1 MSSIR
6 QPSRLELTRLT
17 SVAEKLSG
25 AWQHLSA
32 QEVLSEILT
41 GNAFIKNPA
50 LVSSFGA
57 DSAVLLHM
65 ASTLDANAQI
75 VFLDT
80 GFHFSETLSYR
91 DRLTK
96 AFGLTN
102 VCTSSVDPIA
112 VKRLDSQRRLHLSA
126 PDSCC
131 QLRKVSVLDRH
142 LRMNDAWI
150 SGQRRDQASTRSSVS
165 LVEVDVAR
173 GKLKF
178 NPLAEWSQ
186 SDVASYKNRYS
197 SCQITLWQ
205 QRDISPLAVCLV
217 QASLRRGR
225 MPARGGGVVNLNL
238 SVDYT
243 TVPISLRAR
252 STLHD
257 CCY

>member
-17 SVAEKLSG
+17 SVAERLSG
-25 AWQHLSA
+25 AWQHLST
-32 QEVLSEILT
+32 QEVLAEILT
-41 GNAFIKNPA
+41 GNTFIKNPA

-65 ASTLDANAQI
+65 ASTLDTNAQI
-75 VFLDT
+75 IFLDT
-80 GFHFSETLSYR
+80 GFHFLETLDYR

-102 VCTSSVDPIA
+102 VRTAAVDPIA
-112 VKRLDSQRRLHLSA
+112 VKRLDAHRRLHLSA

-165 LVEVDVAR
+165 VVEVDEAR

-178 NPLAEWSQ
+178 NPLADWSQ
-186 SDVASYKNRYS
+186 SDVAAYKTCYELPDHPLTTNGYFSIGCAPCTSAVKAGEDARTGRWRGKSKLECGLHNRPNIIVS
-197 SCQITLWQ
+197 SEHV
-205 QRDISPLAVCLV
+205 A
-217 QASLRRGR
+217 
-225 MPARGGGVVNLNL
+225 
-238 SVDYT
+238 
-243 TVPISLRAR
+243 
-252 STLHD
+252 
-257 CCY
+257 

>member
-17 SVAEKLSG
+17 SVAERLSG
-25 AWQHLSA
+25 AWQHLST
-32 QEVLSEILT
+32 QEVLAEILT

-65 ASTLDANAQI
+65 ASTLDTNAQI
-75 VFLDT
+75 IFLDT
-80 GFHFSETLSYR
+80 GFHFLETLDYR

-96 AFGLTN
+96 ALCLTN
-102 VCTSSVDPIA
+102 VRTATVDPIA
-112 VKRLDSQRRLHLSA
+112 VKRLDAQRRLHLSA

-150 SGQRRDQASTRSSVS
+150 SGQRRDQASTRSSISV
-165 LVEVDVAR
+165 VEVDEAR

-178 NPLAEWSQ
+178 NPLADWSQ
-186 SDVASYKNRYS
+186 SDVAAYKTCYELPDHTLTTNGYFSIGCAPCTSAVKEGEDARAGRWRGQSKLECGLHNRPNIIVS
-197 SCQITLWQ
+197 SEHV
-205 QRDISPLAVCLV
+205 A
-217 QASLRRGR
+217 
-225 MPARGGGVVNLNL
+225 
-238 SVDYT
+238 
-243 TVPISLRAR
+243 
-252 STLHD
+252 
-257 CCY
+257 

>member
-6 QPSRLELTRLT
+6 QPSRLELTRLS

-25 AWQHLSA
+25 EWQHLSA

-102 VCTSSVDPIA
+102 VRTASVDPIA
-112 VKRLDSQRRLHLSA
+112 VKRLDAQRRLHLSA

-150 SGQRRDQASTRSSVS
+150 SGQRRCQASTRSSVS
-165 LVEVDVAR
+165 VVEVDEAR

-178 NPLAEWSQ
+178 NPLANWSD
-186 SDVASYKNRYS
+186 SDMATY
-197 SCQITLWQ
+197 
-205 QRDISPLAVCLV
+205 
-217 QASLRRGR
+217 
-225 MPARGGGVVNLNL
+225 
-238 SVDYT
+238 
-243 TVPISLRAR
+243 RAR
-252 STLHD
+252 YLLPEHPLTAKGYLSIGCSPCTSAVTAGEDARAGRWRGQSKLECGLHNRSNIIASSEHVA
-257 CCY
+257 

>member
-6 QPSRLELTRLT
+6 QPSRLELTRLS
-17 SVAEKLSG
+17 SVAEKLSD
-25 AWQHLSA
+25 AWEHLSA

-65 ASTLDANAQI
+65 ASTLDTNAQI

-91 DRLTK
+91 DHLTQ

-102 VCTSSVDPIA
+102 VRTASVDPIA
-112 VKRLDSQRRLHLSA
+112 VKRFDAQRRLHLSS

-150 SGQRRDQASTRSSVS
+150 SGQRRDQASTRSSVPV
-165 LVEVDVAR
+165 VEVDVAR

-186 SDVASYKNRYS
+186 RDVAAYKARYKLPDHPLTTRGYFSIGCAPCTSAVEAGEDVRAGRWRGQSKLECGLHNRPNIIAS
-197 SCQITLWQ
+197 SEHV
-205 QRDISPLAVCLV
+205 A
-217 QASLRRGR
+217 
-225 MPARGGGVVNLNL
+225 
-238 SVDYT
+238 
-243 TVPISLRAR
+243 
-252 STLHD
+252 
-257 CCY
+257 

>member
-1 MSSIR
+1 MLSTK

-17 SVAEKLSG
+17 SVAARLSD
-25 AWQHLSA
+25 AWKHLSA
-32 QEVLSEILT
+32 EEVLSEVLT

-65 ASTLDANAQI
+65 VSTLDTNAQI

-91 DRLTK
+91 DRLTQV
-96 AFGLTN
+96 FGLTN
-102 VCTSSVDPIA
+102 VRTASVDPIA
-112 VKRLDSQRRLHLSA
+112 VKRLDQQRRLHLSA

-150 SGQRRDQASTRSSVS
+150 SGQRRSQASTRSSASVT
-165 LVEVDVAR
+165 EVDEAR

-178 NPLAEWSQ
+178 NPLANWTE
-186 SDVASYKNRYS
+186 SDIADYKTEHHLPEHPLTSKGYRSIGCEPCTSAVQVGEDPRAGRWRGHTKLECGLHNRPNIIASTEHVA
-197 SCQITLWQ
+197 
-205 QRDISPLAVCLV
+205 
-217 QASLRRGR
+217 
-225 MPARGGGVVNLNL
+225 
-238 SVDYT
+238 
-243 TVPISLRAR
+243 
-252 STLHD
+252 
-257 CCY
+257 

>member
-1 MSSIR
+1 MSLTR

-17 SVAEKLSG
+17 SVAERLSG
-25 AWQHLSA
+25 MWQHLSA
-32 QEVLSEILT
+32 QEVLSEIMK
-41 GNAFIKNPA
+41 GNAFIKNPL

-65 ASTLDANAQI
+65 ASTLDNNVQI

-96 AFGLTN
+96 AFGLNN
-102 VCTSSVDPIA
+102 VRTASVDPIA
-112 VKRLDSQRRLHLSA
+112 VKRMDTHRRLHLSA

-150 SGQRRDQASTRSSVS
+150 SGQRRSQASTRSSVS
-165 LVEVDVAR
+165 IVEVDGAR

-178 NPLAEWSQ
+178 NPLANWSQ
-186 SDVASYKNRYS
+186 SDIAAYKARYELPEHPLTATGYVSIGCSPCTSAVKAGEDARAGRWRGQPKLECGLHNRPNIIASS
-197 SCQITLWQ
+197 EHI
-205 QRDISPLAVCLV
+205 A
-217 QASLRRGR
+217 
-225 MPARGGGVVNLNL
+225 
-238 SVDYT
+238 
-243 TVPISLRAR
+243 
-252 STLHD
+252 
-257 CCY
+257 

>member
-1 MSSIR
+1 MLSTR

-17 SVAEKLSG
+17 SVAERLSRE
-25 AWQHLSA
+25 WQYLSA
-32 QEVLSEILT
+32 QEVLSEILN

-65 ASTLDANAQI
+65 VSTLDTNAQV

-91 DRLTK
+91 DRLTR

-102 VCTSSVDPIA
+102 VRTATVDPIA
-112 VKRLDSQRRLHLSA
+112 VKRLDAQRRLHLSA

-142 LRMNDAWI
+142 LRMNDSWI
-150 SGQRRDQASTRSSVS
+150 SGQRRAQASTRSSVS
-165 LVEVDVAR
+165 VVEVDEAR

-178 NPLAEWSQ
+178 NPLANWSE
-186 SDVASYKNRYS
+186 SDVAVYKVRYELPEHPLTTKGYASIGCSPCTSAVKAGEDARAGRWRGQSKLECGLHNRPNIIAS
-197 SCQITLWQ
+197 SEHV
-205 QRDISPLAVCLV
+205 A
-217 QASLRRGR
+217 
-225 MPARGGGVVNLNL
+225 
-238 SVDYT
+238 
-243 TVPISLRAR
+243 
-252 STLHD
+252 
-257 CCY
+257 

>member
-17 SVAEKLSG
+17 SVAERLSRE
-25 AWQHLSA
+25 WHYLSA
-32 QEVLSEILT
+32 QEVLSEILN

-65 ASTLDANAQI
+65 VSKLDTNAQI

-102 VCTSSVDPIA
+102 VRTVSVDPIA
-112 VKRLDSQRRLHLSA
+112 VKRLDPQRRLHLSA
-126 PDSCC
+126 PDGCC

-150 SGQRRDQASTRSSVS
+150 SGQRRTQASTRSSVS
-165 LVEVDVAR
+165 VVEVDKAR

-178 NPLAEWSQ
+178 NPLAHWSQ
-186 SDVASYKNRYS
+186 SDVEAYKARYELPDHPLTTEGYLSIGCSPCTSVVKAGEDVRAGRWRDQPKLECGLHNRPTIIASS
-197 SCQITLWQ
+197 EHV
-205 QRDISPLAVCLV
+205 A
-217 QASLRRGR
+217 
-225 MPARGGGVVNLNL
+225 
-238 SVDYT
+238 
-243 TVPISLRAR
+243 
-252 STLHD
+252 
-257 CCY
+257 

>member
-1 MSSIR
+1 MTSIR
-6 QPSRLELTRLT
+6 QPSRLELTRLE
-17 SVAEKLSG
+17 SIAERLSG
-25 AWQHLSA
+25 RWQDLSA

-65 ASTLDANAQI
+65 ASALDANAQI

-96 AFGLTN
+96 TFGLTN
-102 VCTSSVDPIA
+102 VRTATVDPIA
-112 VKRLDSQRRLHLSA
+112 VKRLDAQRRLHLSS

-150 SGQRRDQASTRSSVS
+150 SGQRRSQSTTRSSVA
-165 LVEVDVAR
+165 LVEVDEAR

-178 NPLAEWSQ
+178 NPLANWSD
-186 SDVASYKNRYS
+186 SDIAAYKAEHALPEHPLVAKGFPSIGCRPCTSAVKDGEDQRAGRWRGQQKLECGLHNRPNIIAS
-197 SCQITLWQ
+197 SEYV
-205 QRDISPLAVCLV
+205 A
-217 QASLRRGR
+217 
-225 MPARGGGVVNLNL
+225 
-238 SVDYT
+238 
-243 TVPISLRAR
+243 
-252 STLHD
+252 
-257 CCY
+257 

>member
-6 QPSRLELTRLT
+6 QPSKLELTRLAA
-17 SVAEKLSG
+17 VAEQLSST
-25 AWQHLSA
+25 WQYLST
-32 QEVLSEILT
+32 QKVLSEILA

-65 ASTLDANAQI
+65 ASRLDTNTQV

-80 GFHFSETLSYR
+80 GFHFSETLSFR

-102 VCTSSVDPIA
+102 VRTASVDPIA
-112 VKRLDSQRRLHLSA
+112 VKRLDAQRRLHLSA

-165 LVEVDVAR
+165 LVEVDEAR
-173 GKLKF
+173 GKLKL
-178 NPLAEWSQ
+178 NPLANWSQ
-186 SDVASYKNRYS
+186 SDVAAYKARYELPGHPLTTSGYLSIGCAPCTSIVKAGEDARAGRWRGQSKLECGLHNRPNIIAS
-197 SCQITLWQ
+197 SE
-205 QRDISPLAVCLV
+205 
-217 QASLRRGR
+217 
-225 MPARGGGVVNLNL
+225 
-238 SVDYT
+238 SV
-243 TVPISLRAR
+243 A
-252 STLHD
+252 
-257 CCY
+257 